1 MGEPNLKYSQ
11 DQVLKSLEELPT
23 LPTVVYELTKI
34 INDPMSSTNE
44 VEEVMQNDM
53 SLTTRVLKL
62 ANSAYYA
69 IPGGVSSL
77 SRAIAYIGFDT
88 VNQLVLS
95 ASIID
100 ALELKS
106 PTEFDINSFW
116 KHAIG
121 VGIAAETIA
130 KEISHPSPPD
140 LFTAGLVHDM
150 GKVALCVF
158 DPAASAEIAKFA
170 KANDMTFF
178 DAETKFSLPKH
189 TEIGQALAER
199 WQLPSHMGAVIRWHH
214 QKDSALR
221 SNLSN
226 EFNQNVDIV
235 FIANLVVHA
244 LKYGNSGHDKINGA
258 PTELMGRLG
267 LNGKEDFVKMAKKI
281 KSALEKAEEFI
292 STLLGNNQ

>member
-1 MGEPNLKYSQ
+1 MGEPALKYTQ
-11 DQVLKSLEELPT
+11 DEVLKSLEELPT
-23 LPTVVYELTKI
+23 LPTVVYELTRI

-44 VEEVMQNDM
+44 VEEVMQNDI

-116 KHAIG
+116 KHGIG
-121 VGIAAETIA
+121 VGIASETIA

-158 DPAASAEIAKFA
+158 DPNSTSEISKFA
-170 KANDMTFF
+170 NANNMSFF
-178 DAETKFSLPKH
+178 EAEKSFELPKH

-199 WQLPSHMGAVIRWHH
+199 WQLPLHMNASIRWHH
-214 QKDSALR
+214 QKNPTLR
-221 SNLSN
+221 SNLSS
-226 EFNQNVDIV
+226 EYNQNVDIV
-235 FIANLVVHA
+235 FLANLIAHA
-244 LKYGNSGHDKINGA
+244 LKYGNSGHNKVDGA

-267 LNGKEDFVKMAKKI
+267 LNGKEDFVKLAKKI
-281 KSALEKAEEFI
+281 KAALEQADEFI
-292 STLLGNNQ
+292 TTLLGAR